1 MAILKAGCEQ
11 MEASVIVKIDV
22 SQERMGVRMDVHH
35 KRMLAM
41 LDSQVGK
48 MEGVVMSLMKD

>member
-1 MAILKAGCEQ
+1 